1 MCETVKPRH
10 PASTDGNNHL
20 GMGERR
26 GLKALELWCRR
37 VTEGYRDVRVADMS
51 SSWRDG
57 LAFCALIHH
66 FRPDLIEFDAL
77 RKEDVLANNRLA
89 FSVAEAQLGI
99 PALLDAEDMLAHRE
113 PDRLSV
119 ATYVSQFYQYFEGG
133 LGSRRRAAAAAS
145 ALKRPTSSAAPLSI
159 GPPTKVS
166 GVGDSCQTCRNRV
179 FLLERLIVDGRLY
192 HRSCFRCSRCD
203 AILNPG
209 AYNECEHAPGTY
221 ECTVCPKDE
230 GPEFVL
236 PDKRT
241 ADVPVQSSPQASM
254 LAAPPKPEV
263 PEKKLELTESVRAA
277 RKLFQSAMVADGGA
291 APLATNGAVPV
302 TVKSMPTG
310 TPDMTPV
317 VTPNAARKLVTKPWA
332 MTSVVS
338 PGDSPMN
345 GVEGGRTKGS
355 VVHQDDAAKKT
366 GDESPAARWKSIEK
380 PELPA
385 FLRRHDDPTG
395 KSTVRENI
403 RWFSQGL
410 VDDSSRSLRRGV
422 GGYISPLSERGA
434 DRFSRIS
441 SELDAKKLGVTP
453 RSSSPAA
460 EEHKDRTPE
469 EPGVVL
475 FKAQDETPSPPQQNT
490 LKPVLDMPIITSEL
504 TVGDTMPKPAP
515 RTRTLK
521 PGDFSVAAMAS
532 RSNCELHGPVE
543 VLSVSPP
550 PLPSEP
556 PPSLYPDDGLPG
568 DESQRSKSDNDTPS
582 PAAERVEVHHKGK
595 TLLSDSYILSQS
607 QQQPRGSSSPDQQAV
622 HRTSFKNNDKE
633 DQTAEETP
641 LSKPHVVAAELPSK
655 TKDPKSQDQE
665 QSSYPTDLNPF
676 GESDEEE
683 YPESLNPFDDDSE
696 GDGAAESLESPGR
709 KLSGY
714 DESLN
719 PFSEEDDEQDM
730 SLSSSLS
737 PQRRTSMPAAT
748 FSQLSSSTG
757 TPISQRSLNVSP
769 MLQRT
774 SLALPLKPSP
784 RARKKHAPPPP
795 PAKKSEEG
803 EAFWNKSEKD
813 EVNRSIR
820 RSDHEDCG
828 NVLSKSTFGYWK
840 RKKRPAPS
848 VPVPVRR
855 EIKRIPLKEIQ
866 VEMEDIAAKQEEL
879 ERQGREIEMQIRDR
893 NGKYP
898 QDGHSAAAA
907 AGAADAEPTVEEE
920 ELIMQLFELVNEKNN
935 LFRRQ
940 AELMYIK
947 RSQRLEEEQ
956 VELEYQIRCI
966 MTKPLNQ
973 KCEDDARRE
982 EELLQRLLE
991 VVEARNE
998 IVDSQEMDRRRVM
1011 QEDWSI
1017 QEQMAQKQSEIKEKM
1032 VTPKVTPEKR
1042 HKKKNKQKKS
1052 KSEKKASDK
1061 KVDKHD
1067 DLGDEEKRKSLKK
1080 MFKEKLVLSK

>member
-1 MCETVKPRH
+1 
-10 PASTDGNNHL
+10 
-20 GMGERR
+20 MGERR

-37 VTEGYRDVRVADMS
+37 VTEGYRDVRVVDMS

-66 FRPDLIEFDAL
+66 FRPDLIEFDSL
-77 RKEDVLANNRLA
+77 RKEDVLGNNRLA

-145 ALKRPTSSAAPLSI
+145 ALKRPTSSASPLSCI

-166 GVGDSCQTCRNRV
+166 GVGDSCHTCRNRV

-241 ADVPVQSSPQASM
+241 ADAPVQSPPQAPVH
-254 LAAPPKPEV
+254 AVPTKPEI

-277 RKLFQSAMVADGGA
+277 RKLFQNAMVTNDGGA
-291 APLATNGAVPV
+291 APAATNGAVPV
-302 TVKSMPTG
+302 TLKSTPIG
-310 TPDMTPV
+310 TPDTTPD
-317 VTPNAARKLVTKPWA
+317 VTPNAARKLVARPWA
-332 MTSVVS
+332 LTSVVS
-338 PGDSPMN
+338 PDQTPRN
-345 GVEGGRTKGS
+345 GVEGSRTKDS
-355 VVHQDDAAKKT
+355 LHQDEAVKKT
-366 GDESPAARWKSIEK
+366 GEESPLARWKSIEK

-385 FLRRHDDPTG
+385 FLRRHDEPTVT
-395 KSTVRENI
+395 STVRENI
-403 RWFSQGL
+403 KRFSQGL
-410 VDDSSRSLRRGV
+410 ADDSSPGLRRSV
-422 GGYISPLSERGA
+422 GGGGYVSPLSQRGV
-434 DRFSRIS
+434 DRFSRLS
-441 SELDAKKLGVTP
+441 SETDGKKLGV
-453 RSSSPAA
+453 SSPLRSASPGA
-460 EEHKDRTPE
+460 EKRTPDSPAE
-469 EPGVVL
+469 EPGVAHL
-475 FKAQDETPSPPQQNT
+475 KAEYETPPAPQQSM
-490 LKPVLDMPIITSEL
+490 LKPVLDMPVIVSEV
-504 TVGDTMPKPAP
+504 TVGDTLPKPAP

-521 PGDFSVAAMAS
+521 PGVSGNFSVATMS
-532 RSNCELHGPVE
+532 VESNCELHGPAE
-543 VLSVSPP
+543 VTSASPP

-556 PPSLYPDDGLPG
+556 PPSLYPDDDLPPG
-568 DESQRSKSDNDTPS
+568 EESDRPKLADDTPS
-582 PAAERVEVHHKGK
+582 LATENADVTHKESV
-595 TLLSDSYILSQS
+595 LSDSDALPYSERL
-607 QQQPRGSSSPDQQAV
+607 RGSSSPDRKPVNRA
-622 HRTSFKNNDKE
+622 SFKNDNKVDKPV
-633 DQTAEETP
+633 EESP
-641 LSKPHVVAAELPSK
+641 LSKPQVVAAELPSK
-655 TKDPKSQDQE
+655 AEESEPADKE

-683 YPESLNPFDDDSE
+683 YPESLNPFGDDSE
-696 GDGAAESLESPGR
+696 GDDAVGSPVSPGR

-719 PFSEEDDEQDM
+719 PFSEEDDEQDV

-737 PQRRTSMPAAT
+737 PLRRTSVPPAT
-748 FSQLSSSTG
+748 PSQLSSSTG
-757 TPISQRSLNVSP
+757 TPMSQRSLNVSP
-769 MLQRT
+769 MLPRT
-774 SLALPLKPSP
+774 PMALPLKPSP
-784 RARKKHAPPPP
+784 RVRKKHAAPPPP
-795 PAKKSEEG
+795 PVQAKKRVEDGVASRE
-803 EAFWNKSEKD
+803 KSEKD

-820 RSDHEDCG
+820 RSDHEDDG
-828 NVLSKSTFGYWK
+828 GTPSKSTFGYWK

-866 VEMEDIAAKQEEL
+866 VEMEEIAAKQEEL

-893 NGKYP
+893 N
-898 QDGHSAAAA
+898 
-907 AGAADAEPTVEEE
+907 DAEPTVEEE

-973 KCEDDARRE
+973 KCEDDAKRE

-1032 VTPKVTPEKR
+1032 VTPKVTPEKK
-1042 HKKKNKQKKS
+1042 HKKKDKQKKS
-1052 KSEKKASDK
+1052 KSEKKALDKKASDK
-1061 KVDKHD
+1061 KADKRD
-1067 DLGDEEKRKSLKK
+1067 DVGDEEKRKSLKK